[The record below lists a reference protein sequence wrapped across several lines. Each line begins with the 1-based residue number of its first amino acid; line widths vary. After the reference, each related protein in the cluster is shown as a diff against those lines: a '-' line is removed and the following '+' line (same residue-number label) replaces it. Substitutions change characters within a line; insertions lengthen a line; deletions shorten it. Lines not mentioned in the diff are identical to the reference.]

1 MLRLAWKSLL
11 NRRLAA
17 ALLIFSIAL
26 SVALLA
32 GVERVRTQTEASFTR
47 AVAGTDLVVGAR
59 SGPVNLM
66 LYAVFRIGDATN
78 NISWKSYATIAANPR
93 VAWTV
98 PLSLGDSHR
107 GFRVLGTTAEYFEH
121 YRTGTDR
128 PLAFRDG
135 KPFADVFDAV
145 IGAEVGRA
153 SRLPRRRRDHA
164 RPRHRQRRASP
175 STTTSRSASSASLR
189 RRAPRWTAPCTCRS
203 KASKRSTPTGRAG
216 GRVPGLSIGPEQAR
230 KLDLQPKAITAILVG
245 VKSKAAVFQLQR
257 AINEYREEPLLAV
270 LPGVALQQVW
280 QIVGVAE
287 RALFLVAAAVAA
299 ASLAGLIALHLAALD
314 ARRRELAIL
323 RALGAPPRAIFG
335 LVLGESFL
343 LTAAGIVL
351 GVVLLQIG
359 LLAAAAFIETR
370 FGLVLEAGLPTATEA
385 ALLAAVLVCGTLAGA
400 IPAWR
405 AYRLALAEGMTL
417 RL

>member
-1 MLRLAWKSLL
+1 VLRLAWKSLL

-17 ALLIFSIAL
+17 ALLVCSIAL

-78 NISWKSYATIAANPR
+78 NISWKSYETIAANTR

-107 GFRVLGTTAEYFEH
+107 GFRVLGTTPAYFQH

-145 IGAEVGRA
+145 IGAEVA
-153 SRLPRRRRDHA
+153 ERLGYRVGDSITLAHGTGNVSFAEHDDKPFRVVGILA
-164 RPRHRQRRASP
+164 
-175 STTTSRSASSASLR
+175 
-189 RRAPRWTAPCTCRS
+189 
-203 KASKRSTPTGRAG
+203 PTGTAVDRTVHVQLEGIEAIHADWQAG
-216 GRVPGLSIGPEQAR
+216 GRVPGLSITPEQAR
-230 KLDLQPKAITAILVG
+230 KLDLKPKAITAILVG

-351 GVVLLQIG
+351 GVVVLQAG
-359 LLAAAAFIETR
+359 LVAAAAFIETR
-370 FGLVLEAGLPTATEA
+370 FGLVLEAGLPTVNEA

>member
-17 ALLIFSIAL
+17 GLLVCSIAL

-32 GVERVRTQTEASFTR
+32 GVERVRTQTEESFTR
-47 AVAGTDLVVGAR
+47 AIAGTDLVVGAR

-66 LYAVFRIGDATN
+66 LYSVFRIGDATN
-78 NISWKSYATIAANPR
+78 NISWQSYEAIARNPR

-107 GFRVLGTTAEYFEH
+107 GFRVLGTNAAYFEH

-145 IGAEVGRA
+145 LGSEVAERLGYRVGQTITVAHGTGDVSFAEHDDKPFRVSGILA
-153 SRLPRRRRDHA
+153 
-164 RPRHRQRRASP
+164 
-175 STTTSRSASSASLR
+175 
-189 RRAPRWTAPCTCRS
+189 
-203 KASKRSTPTGRAG
+203 PTGTAVDRTVHVPLEGIEAIHADWQSG
-216 GRVPGLSIGPEQAR
+216 APIPGLRITPEQAR
-230 KLDLQPKAITAILVG
+230 KLDLTPKAVTAVLVG
-245 VKSKAAVFQLQR
+245 VKSKAGVFQLQR
-257 AINEYREEPLLAV
+257 QINEYRDEPLLAV

-299 ASLAGLIALHLAALD
+299 ASLAGLVALHLAALD

-335 LVLGESFL
+335 LVIGESFL

-351 GVVLLQIG
+351 GMLVLQAG
-359 LLAAAAFIETR
+359 LALAAPLVETR
-370 FGLVLEAGLPTATEA
+370 FGLVLAPGLPSAAEA
-385 ALLAAVLVCGTLAGA
+385 VLLAAVLACGTLAGA

>member
-1 MLRLAWKSLL
+1 VLRLAWKSLL

-17 ALLIFSIAL
+17 GLLVCSIAL

-32 GVERVRTQTEASFTR
+32 GVERIRTQTEASFTR

-78 NISWKSYATIAANPR
+78 NISWKSYETIAANPR

-107 GFRVLGTTAEYFEH
+107 GFRVLGTTRAYFEH

-135 KPFADVFDAV
+135 KAFADVFDAV
-145 IGAEVGRA
+145 IGSEVAERLGYRVGDSITLAHGTGSVSFAEHDDKPFRVVG
-153 SRLPRRRRDHA
+153 
-164 RPRHRQRRASP
+164 
-175 STTTSRSASSASLR
+175 SL
-189 RRAPRWTAPCTCRS
+189 A
-203 KASKRSTPTGRAG
+203 PTGTAVDRTVHVKLEGIEAIHADWQAG
-216 GRVPGLSIGPEQAR
+216 GRVPGLTITPEQAR
-230 KLDLQPKAITAILVG
+230 KLDLKPKAITAILVG

-323 RALGAPPRAIFG
+323 RAIGAPPRAIFG

-343 LTAAGIVL
+343 LTAAGILL
-351 GVVLLQIG
+351 GVALLQAG
-359 LLAAAAFIETR
+359 LFAAAAFIETR
-370 FGLVLEAGLPTATEA
+370 FGLVLEAGLPTAAEA

>member
-1 MLRLAWKSLL
+1 MLRLAWQSLA

-17 ALLIFSIAL
+17 ALLAASIAL
-26 SVALLA
+26 AVALLA
-32 GVERVRTQTEASFTR
+32 GVERIRAQTEESFTR
-47 AVAGTDLVVGAR
+47 AIAGTDLVVGAR

-66 LYAVFRIGDATN
+66 LYSVFRIGDATN
-78 NISWKSYATIAANPR
+78 NISWKSYQAIAANPR

-107 GFRVLGTTAEYFEH
+107 GFRVLGTTEAYFEH

-135 KPFADVFDAV
+135 RPFAEVFDAV
-145 IGAEVGRA
+145 IGAEVA
-153 SRLPRRRRDHA
+153 ERLGYRVGQSITVAHGTGEVSFAEHDDKPFRVVGVLA
-164 RPRHRQRRASP
+164 
-175 STTTSRSASSASLR
+175 
-189 RRAPRWTAPCTCRS
+189 
-203 KASKRSTPTGRAG
+203 PTGTAVDRTVH
-216 GRVPGLSIGPEQAR
+216 VPLEGIEAIHADWQSGAPMPGVRLTPEQVRA
-230 KLDLQPKAITAILVG
+230 LDLSPKAITAFLVG

-257 AINEYREEPLLAV
+257 QINEYRDEPLLAV

-280 QIVGVAE
+280 QMVSVAE
-287 RALFLVAAAVAA
+287 RALFLVAAAVAV
-299 ASLAGLIALHLAALD
+299 ASLAGLVALHLAALD

-335 LVLGESFL
+335 LVIGESFL

-351 GVVLLQIG
+351 GLLLLQAA
-359 LLAAAAFIETR
+359 LAVGAPLAETR
-370 FGLVLEAGLPTATEA
+370 FGLVLAPGWPTLAEAR
-385 ALLAAVLVCGTLAGA
+385 LLAAVLVCGTLAGA

-405 AYRLALAEGMTL
+405 AYRLALTEGMSL

>member
-1 MLRLAWKSLL
+1 VLRLAWKSLA

-17 ALLIFSIAL
+17 GLLVFSIAL

-32 GVERVRTQTEASFTR
+32 GVERVRTQTEESFTR
-47 AVAGTDLVVGAR
+47 AIAGTDLVVGAR
-59 SGPVNLM
+59 SGPVSLM
-66 LYAVFRIGDATN
+66 LYSVFRIGDATN
-78 NISWKSYATIAANPR
+78 NISWKSYEAVAAHPR

-107 GFRVLGTTAEYFEH
+107 GFRVLGTTPAYFEH

-145 IGAEVGRA
+145 LGAEVAERLGYRVGQAITIAHGTGDA
-153 SRLPRRRRDHA
+153 SFAEHDDKPFRVVGVLA
-164 RPRHRQRRASP
+164 
-175 STTTSRSASSASLR
+175 
-189 RRAPRWTAPCTCRS
+189 
-203 KASKRSTPTGRAG
+203 PTGTAVDRTVHVSLEGIEAIHVDWQG
-216 GRVPGLSIGPEQAR
+216 GAQMPGLSIAPEQAR
-230 KLDLQPKAITAILVG
+230 RMDLSPRAITAMLVG
-245 VKSKAAVFQLQR
+245 VKSKAAVFQVQR
-257 AINEYREEPLLAV
+257 WVNEYRDEPLLAV

-280 QIVGVAE
+280 RIVGVAE

-299 ASLAGLIALHLAALD
+299 ASLAGLVALHLAALD

-335 LVLGESFL
+335 LVIGESFL

-351 GVVLLQIG
+351 GMLVLQAA
-359 LLAAAAFIETR
+359 LAVAAPLVETR
-370 FGLVLEAGLPTATEA
+370 LGLVLAPGLPSA
-385 ALLAAVLVCGTLAGA
+385 AEGLLLAAVLVCGTLAGA

-405 AYRLALAEGMTL
+405 AYRLALTEGMSL

>member
-1 MLRLAWKSLL
+1 MLRLALKSLL

-17 ALLIFSIAL
+17 GLLVASIAL

-32 GVERVRTQTEASFTR
+32 GVERIRTQTEASFTR

-66 LYAVFRIGDATN
+66 LYSVFRIGDATN
-78 NISWKSYATIAANPR
+78 NISWKSYQAIAANPR

-107 GFRVLGTTAEYFEH
+107 GFRVLGTTPAYFEH

-128 PLAFRDG
+128 ALGFRAG
-135 KPFADVFDAV
+135 GPFGDLFDAV
-145 IGAEVGRA
+145 IGAEVA
-153 SRLPRRRRDHA
+153 ERLGYRVGQAITLAHGTGDVSFAEHDDKPFRVVGVLA
-164 RPRHRQRRASP
+164 
-175 STTTSRSASSASLR
+175 
-189 RRAPRWTAPCTCRS
+189 
-203 KASKRSTPTGRAG
+203 PTGTAVDRTVHVPLEAIEAIHADWQG
-216 GRVPGLSIGPEQAR
+216 GGQLPGLRITPEQAR
-230 KLDLQPKAITAILVG
+230 KLDLQPKAVTAILVG

-257 AINEYREEPLLAV
+257 QINEYRDEPLL
-270 LPGVALQQVW
+270 QVW
-280 QIVGVAE
+280 RIVGVAE

-299 ASLAGLIALHLAALD
+299 ASLAGLVALHLAALD

-335 LVLGESFL
+335 LVIGESFL
-343 LTAAGIVL
+343 LTLAGIVA
-351 GVVLLQIG
+351 GMALLQAA
-359 LLAAAAFIETR
+359 LFAAAPFVETR
-370 FGLVLEAGLPTATEA
+370 FGLVLEAGLPTGPEA
-385 ALLAAVLVCGTLAGA
+385 LLLAAVLACGTLAGA

-405 AYRLALAEGMTL
+405 AYRLALSEGMTL

>member
-1 MLRLAWKSLL
+1 VLRLAWKSLA

-17 ALLIFSIAL
+17 GLLVFSIAL

-32 GVERVRTQTEASFTR
+32 GVERVRTQTEESFTR
-47 AVAGTDLVVGAR
+47 AIAGTDLVVGAR
-59 SGPVNLM
+59 SGPVSLM
-66 LYAVFRIGDATN
+66 LYSVFRIGDATN
-78 NISWKSYATIAANPR
+78 NIAWKSYEAVAAHPR

-107 GFRVLGTTAEYFEH
+107 GFRVLGTTPAYFEH

-145 IGAEVGRA
+145 LGAEVAERLGYRVGQSITIAHGTGDA
-153 SRLPRRRRDHA
+153 SFAEHDDKPFRVVGVLA
-164 RPRHRQRRASP
+164 
-175 STTTSRSASSASLR
+175 
-189 RRAPRWTAPCTCRS
+189 
-203 KASKRSTPTGRAG
+203 PTGTAVDRTVHVSLEGIEAIHIDWQG
-216 GRVPGLSIGPEQAR
+216 GAQMPGLSIAPEQAR
-230 KLDLQPKAITAILVG
+230 RMDLSPKAITAMLVG
-245 VKSKAAVFQLQR
+245 VKSKAAVFQVQR
-257 AINEYREEPLLAV
+257 WVNEYRDEPLLAV

-280 QIVGVAE
+280 RIVGVAE

-299 ASLAGLIALHLAALD
+299 ASLAGLVALHLAALD

-335 LVLGESFL
+335 LVIGESFL

-351 GVVLLQIG
+351 GILVLQAA
-359 LLAAAAFIETR
+359 LAIAAPLVETR
-370 FGLVLEAGLPTATEA
+370 LGLVLAPGLPSA
-385 ALLAAVLVCGTLAGA
+385 AEGLLLAAVLVCGTLAGA

-405 AYRLALAEGMTL
+405 AYRLALTEGMTL

>member
-17 ALLIFSIAL
+17 GLLVCSIAL

-32 GVERVRTQTEASFTR
+32 GVERIRTQTEASFTR

-78 NISWKSYATIAANPR
+78 NISWKSYESIAANPR

-107 GFRVLGTTAEYFEH
+107 GFRVLGTTPAYFRH

-135 KPFADVFDAV
+135 NAFADVFDAV
-145 IGAEVGRA
+145 LGSEVAERLGYRVGDSITLAHGTGSVSFAEHDDKPFRVVGVLA
-153 SRLPRRRRDHA
+153 
-164 RPRHRQRRASP
+164 
-175 STTTSRSASSASLR
+175 
-189 RRAPRWTAPCTCRS
+189 
-203 KASKRSTPTGRAG
+203 PTGTAVDRTVHVPLEGIEAIHADWQAG
-216 GRVPGLSIGPEQAR
+216 GRVPGLTITPEQAR
-230 KLDLQPKAITAILVG
+230 KLDLNPKAITAILVG

-343 LTAAGIVL
+343 LTAAGILL
-351 GVVLLQIG
+351 GVVLLQAG
-359 LLAAAAFIETR
+359 LYVAAAFIETR
-370 FGLVLEAGLPTATEA
+370 FGLVLEAGLPSATEA

>member
-17 ALLIFSIAL
+17 ALLVCSIGL

-32 GVERVRTQTEASFTR
+32 GVERIRTQTEASFTR

-59 SGPVNLM
+59 SGPVNLI

-78 NISWKSYATIAANPR
+78 NISWKSYEAVAGNPR

-107 GFRVLGTTAEYFEH
+107 GFRVLGTTPAYFAH

-135 KPFADVFDAV
+135 KAFADVFDAV
-145 IGAEVGRA
+145 IGSEVAERLGYRVGESITLAHGTGSVSFAEHDDKPFRVVGILA
-153 SRLPRRRRDHA
+153 
-164 RPRHRQRRASP
+164 
-175 STTTSRSASSASLR
+175 
-189 RRAPRWTAPCTCRS
+189 
-203 KASKRSTPTGRAG
+203 PTGTAVDRTVHVPLEGIEAIHADWQAG
-216 GRVPGLSIGPEQAR
+216 GRVPGLNITPEQAR

-257 AINEYREEPLLAV
+257 AVNEYREEPLLAV

-287 RALFLVAAAVAA
+287 RALFLVAVAVAA

-343 LTAAGIVL
+343 LTAAGVVL
-351 GVVLLQIG
+351 GILVLQAG